1 MFMKFTNWNIKI
13 LMLLGSV
20 NIFAQNPGDVLV
32 TINDSIYHVSD
43 FERLYNKNIDIVAD
57 ESQKDVDTYFELYKL
72 YKLKLQDA
80 YREGYHL
87 TTGFRQEYNTYRT
100 ELSEKYF
107 INEKELDKLLKEA
120 LERNDYEIN
129 ASHIL
134 FALDQLASPADTL
147 AAYNKAL
154 EVRSKLLGGLSFEE
168 AARNYSDDLSAK
180 NNNGNLG
187 YFSVFKMV
195 YPFESGAYETAVGNI
210 SMPVRSNYGYH
221 LIKVIDK
228 RPVSGIKSI
237 AHILIETK
245 GISEKE
251 AKKKIDE
258 IYDKLQKGQNF
269 DDLAFHFSEDIYS
282 RDKGGQL
289 GVYTEGTFDIKGL
302 SDIVYGLNYKDAV
315 SRPFLSQYGW
325 HIVRITDIRERPS
338 AADLKDNFLRRI
350 KSDQRSKILEKDL
363 IDHLKDM
370 YRFKVD
376 RENVLKTAGLL
387 KREEMVIDPKVEDT
401 AESQLIL
408 ATYADKSI
416 TAKNVLEHIYSFPQ
430 LYTSV
435 KTDELLVQKA
445 FDFYALQMLKRQYND
460 DLEKNFPDFAHT
472 MAEYGEGLML
482 FDLLE
487 QKIWKTAANDTLAQQ
502 LYYDEHLA
510 DYMKPAYFIG
520 EVYVFEN
527 RSDANSFQRALN
539 GHYPVREEDFRIVY
553 KYQGTFFT
561 DDKRLPLNLDMKHL
575 GRKTVRYNKKYFV
588 FKVRDLKEA
597 VLPAYGDIK
606 NKVLSDYQNK
616 YEKEYG
622 NRLLE
627 NAEIKVNEPVLNQLR
642 TKYNKKSLN

>member
-1 MFMKFTNWNIKI
+1 MFMKFTNRSLKL

-20 NIFAQNPGDVLV
+20 NVFAQGPNEVLV

-87 TTGFRQEYNTYRT
+87 TEGFRQEYNTYRT

-120 LERNDYEIN
+120 LERNNYEVN

-134 FALDQLASPADTL
+134 FAVDQLASPADTL
-147 AAYNKAL
+147 TAYNRAL
-154 EVRSKLLGGLSFEE
+154 EVREKLLGGLSFEE
-168 AARNYSDDLSAK
+168 AAKNYSDDLSAK
-180 NNNGNLG
+180 TNSGNLG

-228 RPVSGIKSI
+228 RPVSSIKSI

-245 GISEKE
+245 HLSEKE

-258 IYDKLQKGQNF
+258 IYDRIQKGQNF

-282 RDKGGQL
+282 RDKGGLL
-289 GVYTEGTFDIKGL
+289 GVYAEGTFDIKGL

-325 HIVRITDIRERPS
+325 HIVRITDIRERPE
-338 AADLKDNFLRRI
+338 ATELKDSFLRRI

-376 RENVLKTAGLL
+376 RDNVLKTAKLL
-387 KREEMVIDPKVEDT
+387 NREEMVNDVKVEDT
-401 AESQLIL
+401 AESQQVL

-472 MAEYGEGLML
+472 MAEYREGLML

-487 QKIWKTAANDTLAQQ
+487 QKIWKTAANDTLSQQ
-502 LYYDEHLA
+502 LYYEEHLT

-520 EVYVFEN
+520 EVYVFEK

-553 KYQGTFFT
+553 KYQGTFFS
-561 DDKRLPLNLDMKHL
+561 DDKRLPENLNMEQL
-575 GRKTVRYNKKYFV
+575 GEKTVHYNKKYYV

-622 NRLLE
+622 DRLLE
-627 NAEIKVNEPVLNQLR
+627 NAEIKVNETVLNQLR
-642 TKYNKKSLN
+642 AKYNKKSLN

>member
-1 MFMKFTNWNIKI
+1 MFMKFPNRCFKL
-13 LMLLGSV
+13 LMLLGTV
-20 NIFAQNPGDVLV
+20 NVFAQNPDEVLV

-57 ESQKDVDTYFELYKL
+57 ASQKDVDTYFELYKL

-80 YREGYHL
+80 YKEGYHL
-87 TTGFRQEYNTYRT
+87 TPGFRQEYTAYRT
-100 ELSEKYF
+100 ELAEKYF

-120 LERNDYEIN
+120 LKRNDYEVN

-134 FALDQLASPADTL
+134 FAVDLLASPTDTL

-154 EVRSKLLGGLSFEE
+154 EIRNKVLGGLLFEE
-168 AARNYSDDLSAK
+168 AARKYSDDLSAK
-180 NNNGNLG
+180 VNNGNLG

-195 YPFESGAYETAVGNI
+195 YPFESGAYETAVGSI
-210 SMPVRSNYGYH
+210 SMPMRSNYGYH

-228 RPVSGIKSI
+228 RPVSRIKSI

-245 GISEKE
+245 VLSEKE

-258 IYDKLQKGQNF
+258 LYDKLQKGQDF

-289 GVYTEGTFDIKGL
+289 GVYTEGTFDIKGI
-302 SDIVYGLNYKDAV
+302 SDVVYGLNYKDAV
-315 SRPFLSQYGW
+315 SKPFLSQYGW

-338 AADLKDNFLRRI
+338 ETDLKDNFLRRI

-376 RENVLKTAGLL
+376 RDNVLKIAGLL
-387 KREEMVIDPKVEDT
+387 KREEMVNDPKVEDT
-401 AESQLIL
+401 AESQQIL

-435 KTDELLVQKA
+435 TTDELLVQKA
-445 FDFYALQMLKRQYND
+445 FDFYALQMLKRQYD
-460 DLEKNFPDFAHT
+460 EDLEKNFPEFAHT
-472 MAEYGEGLML
+472 MADYREGLML

-487 QKIWKTAANDTLAQQ
+487 RKIWKTAANDTLAQQ
-502 LYYDEHLA
+502 LYYDQHLEA
-510 DYMKPAYFIG
+510 YVKPAYFIG

-527 RSDANSFQRALN
+527 RGDANSFQRALN
-539 GHYPVREEDFRIVY
+539 GYYPVREEDFRIVY

-561 DDKRLPLNLDMKHL
+561 DDKRLPVNLNMKNL
-575 GRKTVRYNKKYFV
+575 GKKAVHYNKKYYV

-597 VLPAYGDIK
+597 VLPAYDEIK
-606 NKVLSDYQNK
+606 NKVLSDYQST

-622 NRLLE
+622 NQLLE
-627 NAEIKVNEPVLNQLR
+627 HAEIKVNESVLNQLR